1 MFRKSGAN
9 MMDEVARAAELL
21 ESGGFILVYDEDDR
35 EEEVD
40 LVMLAEKATP
50 RHVYTLRRDAGG
62 LICVA
67 LHPKIWKRW
76 GLPFLHDILGFSSR
90 KYDVL
95 SGLNPNDIPYD
106 SRSSFSVTV
115 NHRKTYTGVTD
126 NDRALTIREIGRIG
140 RETMERPEQ
149 DWKSVLG
156 KAFRSPG
163 HVHLLLA
170 AEGLLRERRG
180 HTELTVA
187 FAEAAGLPPVMVLC
201 EMLDGET
208 GGALSFSDARKYA
221 EKHGFPIFRGED
233 IAQVWERRH
242 EG

>member
-1 MFRKSGAN
+1 
-9 MMDEVARAAELL
+9 MMDEVAKAAEQLDN
-21 ESGGFILVYDEDDR
+21 GGFILVYDGDGR

-50 RHVYTLRRDAGG
+50 KHVYKLRRDAGG

-67 LHPKIWKRW
+67 LHPKIWTRW
-76 GLPFLHDILGFSSR
+76 GLPFLHDVFSFSSR

-95 SGLNPNDIPYD
+95 SNLTPDDIPYD
-106 SRSSFSVTV
+106 SRSAFSLTV
-115 NHRKTYTGVTD
+115 NYRKTYTGITD
-126 NDRALTIREIGRIG
+126 NDRALTISELGRMG
-140 RETMERPEQ
+140 RETMEKPER
-149 DWKSVLG
+149 DWKSILG
-156 KAFRSPG
+156 RAFRSPG
-163 HVHLLLA
+163 HIHLLLA

-187 FAEAAGLPPVMVLC
+187 LAESVGLPPVMVLC

-208 GGALSFSDARKYA
+208 GRALSFRDARRYA
-221 EKHGFPIFRGED
+221 EEHGFPMLRGED
-233 IAQVWERRH
+233 IADVWEKKH